1 MRILL
6 YFLLILLVG
15 CSSGQNKKTH
25 ERVDLDS
32 VPVYT
37 NPLLSRG
44 GDPWAVFHNGIYY
57 YTQSMSDRITLW
69 ATDDITRLAEASQ
82 KDVWVPQN
90 SSNAF
95 HLWGPEIHYIN
106 NKWYIYCCAD
116 DGNID
121 NRQIYVLEN
130 ESADPMK
137 GEFVMKGRISTDED
151 NNWAIHASTFEH
163 GGKRYLIWC
172 GWQKRRVY
180 QENQCIY
187 IAEMENPWT
196 LASDRI
202 LISEPEYE
210 WECQWIS
217 IDGNKTAYPIRV
229 NEAPEALRALEELDA
244 LVNIQ
249 INSSDDNP
257 GVILNASK
265 EDFEKSQVAQYFV
278 DSKDLKGAIIP
289 SANFEPLPIAISA
302 ERAAI
307 ALAHVAHNSV
317 QRTIRMDEDRFSG
330 LPRYLTAESNKNGHN
345 FGATEDSMV
354 SIYAENVDLANPVS
368 MDGSPV
374 EGNIEDTASNLPRIA
389 ERLQRASSNIIDLYS
404 MELLHATQAIDLRRA
419 QQDGVKLSPK
429 TEALYKAYRAKVP
442 FVDKD
447 RIFSEDLVN
456 DIEILKNWH

>member
-130 ESADPMK
+130 ESVDPMK

-151 NNWAIHASTFEH
+151 NNWAS
-163 GGKRYLIWC
+163 
-172 GWQKRRVY
+172 
-180 QENQCIY
+180 
-187 IAEMENPWT
+187 
-196 LASDRI
+196 
-202 LISEPEYE
+202 
-210 WECQWIS
+210 
-217 IDGNKTAYPIRV
+217 
-229 NEAPEALRALEELDA
+229 
-244 LVNIQ
+244 
-249 INSSDDNP
+249 
-257 GVILNASK
+257 VI
-265 EDFEKSQVAQYFV
+265 
-278 DSKDLKGAIIP
+278 
-289 SANFEPLPIAISA
+289 
-302 ERAAI
+302 
-307 ALAHVAHNSV
+307 
-317 QRTIRMDEDRFSG
+317 
-330 LPRYLTAESNKNGHN
+330 
-345 FGATEDSMV
+345 
-354 SIYAENVDLANPVS
+354 
-368 MDGSPV
+368 
-374 EGNIEDTASNLPRIA
+374 
-389 ERLQRASSNIIDLYS
+389 
-404 MELLHATQAIDLRRA
+404 
-419 QQDGVKLSPK
+419 
-429 TEALYKAYRAKVP
+429 
-442 FVDKD
+442 
-447 RIFSEDLVN
+447 
-456 DIEILKNWH
+456 

>member
-57 YTQSMSDRITLW
+57 YIQSMSDRITLW

-229 NEAPEALRALEELDA
+229 NEAPQFFYSLKKDKLLIYYSASGNWTPYYCVGLLTADTD
-244 LVNIQ
+244 
-249 INSSDDNP
+249 SDLLNP
-257 GVILNASK
+257 ASWK
-265 EDFEKSQVAQYFV
+265 KAPEPVFKQAPENHVYGPGSICF
-278 DSKDLKGAIIP
+278 IP
-289 SANFEPLPIAISA
+289 SPDGKEWYMLYHARKSLYDMLVLDSRTPRMQKIEWDKEGIPVLGIPQKEGFPLRKPSGTP
-302 ERAAI
+302 ER
-307 ALAHVAHNSV
+307 
-317 QRTIRMDEDRFSG
+317 
-330 LPRYLTAESNKNGHN
+330 K
-345 FGATEDSMV
+345 
-354 SIYAENVDLANPVS
+354 
-368 MDGSPV
+368 
-374 EGNIEDTASNLPRIA
+374 
-389 ERLQRASSNIIDLYS
+389 
-404 MELLHATQAIDLRRA
+404 
-419 QQDGVKLSPK
+419 
-429 TEALYKAYRAKVP
+429 
-442 FVDKD
+442 
-447 RIFSEDLVN
+447 
-456 DIEILKNWH
+456 